1 MLHAILVAAM
11 LVCGLQAIRASRL
24 LISAL
29 WLAAASA
36 LLAVLLYVMGAR
48 EVAVIELSVGAGLV
62 TVLFV
67 FAISIAGED
76 ALGISGI
83 IPKPLAW
90 GLVIVAA
97 LLLGWLVLP
106 LRNPGPPAAEASFS
120 AMLWDQRG
128 ADVLVQVVL
137 IFSGVLGVLGLLN
150 DAAVSAKQQKPIV
163 AESTPTPAESKHPEL
178 ALEEEGA

>member
-1 MLHAILVAAM
+1 MLHAILVAGM
-11 LVCGLQAIRASRL
+11 LGCGLQAIRTSRL

-36 LLAVLLYVMGAR
+36 LLAMLLYVMGAR

-76 ALGISGI
+76 TPRISAI

-90 GLVIVAA
+90 GLVIFAA

-106 LRNPGPPAAEASFS
+106 LKNSGAPVAEASFS
-120 AMLWDQRG
+120 TMLWDLRG

-150 DAAVSAKQQKPIV
+150 DAVVSAKQPKAHV
-163 AESTPTPAESKHPEL
+163 AESTPTPTEPKHPEL
-178 ALEEEGA
+178 AFEEEGA